1 MEGLKV
7 SEVSL
12 LWNRPGW
19 KLFVHSLCKTCTLKI
34 HDNSD
39 DGVDDDA
46 VTMVMTMVVTML
58 MTMVIAERMVVTM
71 TML

>member
-1 MEGLKV
+1 M
-7 SEVSL
+7 
-12 LWNRPGW
+12 
-19 KLFVHSLCKTCTLKI
+19 FVHSLCKTCTI
-34 HDNSD
+34 RIDDSSD

-58 MTMVIAERMVVTM
+58 MTMVIAERIMVTI

>member
-1 MEGLKV
+1 M
-7 SEVSL
+7 
-12 LWNRPGW
+12 
-19 KLFVHSLCKTCTLKI
+19 FVHSLCKTCTLKI